1 MTNLFTN
8 LSKNVL
14 CTVNVPK
21 MDRHNIENGP
31 IHSRQ
36 LFAVLVMMLWVKLV
50 NFAKLVMQICAES
63 AKSARSIFAT
73 FATFASANFV
83 GKASC
88 ESTVR
93 YALWSR
99 ISLIKPLQ
107 NPYLTLTR
115 FRLSIGSNLS
125 RFSLASLICLCM
137 LTVGV
142 GNVWGAVTALTIP
155 KSWAASGGSSAYT
168 EALGCTKN
176 GLGSDY
182 SASGT
187 KLKFDNT
194 GDYMI
199 IQLASSPA
207 YVSYAILGN
216 SFSGGTFKVQE
227 SSNGST
233 YTDVATYTSSP
244 SGTKTNNL
252 NAATR
257 YIKFVYTTKDKGNI
271 GLGTIVI
278 KARTSVTLDK
288 NGGTADGS
296 AVIAYNATT
305 KESITAPTNAGST
318 LLGYWE
324 GVSTGNKVL
333 NADGSFAATNV
344 SGWITSSK
352 WTKDAATAK
361 LYARWE
367 TSCSNNVTISKGT
380 ESNGEITTI
389 ATSPI
394 ATCSAT
400 ASERRVTITITP
412 DDCYDAPSNL
422 TWTKSSGTVTAS
434 KQSGPTNNGDGTYSY
449 VYQFNQNDNGAGT
462 FGVTCTAKA
471 AGKTVHFDAGPGV
484 SASSSLTETCDGSG
498 ITLPNVTA
506 SGVCK
511 GWTTF
516 TGWATAAVSD
526 STTTSVTVYDAGSKY
541 VPASNN
547 MTLYAVYSKSKGSGP
562 SSNVQVMNS
571 GGSLNANWNDD
582 QDRNNGIQSYAGKSA
597 FQMYGETNSSYAC
610 ELTSQIQFTN
620 ITGLSINVAA
630 NNANTVSLYY
640 SADGSD
646 WSTWGNTVSVAKNTE
661 SYTDYAF
668 NMTGFPSGA
677 YYICLSNSKSSM
689 YMYSVTITSNSSTTY
704 YCSDPNC
711 CTALG
716 TINGSISWTHPNEAV
731 VSWDNIDHVNSWTVK
746 YKTHAAGDYSTWT
759 GEQTVYTKSTTNDSR
774 KVTITGLSPCTNYDF
789 QIIANPAIGYC
800 EKDQTIEDSQT
811 HNWTV
816 TSTGVT
822 NATASPAIPATT
834 CTSGFSTTVTA
845 AAGYDLP
852 STITVT
858 NASKSWNQAT
868 GALTVNSVT
877 GNVSITIT
885 PTVHTYTIT
894 YKDKGG
900 GAFTGTQTDPPTTHT
915 YGTATTLKIPTK
927 ENYSFGGWF
936 TDSDC
941 ESGAVGNASSATL
954 GATAFTADITLYA
967 KWVANTHTVT
977 YASNGADG
985 GSVPVDAN
993 SPYNHGANVT
1003 VLGNTGELTKTHYS
1017 FGGWSDGVNTYEE
1030 GEDFDISDDVTL
1042 SAVWDCAEWVNVSAG
1057 TPSHGTF
1064 SLSATGSRYTC
1075 DGAQVITVTPSA
1087 NTGYAFSAI
1096 TQTGLASGVTIDNN
1110 AKTVTYAQ
1118 WANGSSTI
1126 NVTFAAKSYTV
1137 TLDKQSGSGGS
1148 GSVLATY
1155 DAAMPSATMPTRSG
1169 YNFGGYYGS
1178 EGGAGTQ
1185 YYAADGSSAHTW
1197 DVADAKTLYAQWT
1210 AKNYTITLNN
1220 EGADSGKEGTESI
1233 SVTFNANTNL
1243 TSAITKP
1250 VKDGYKFGGYY
1261 TEEDG
1266 SGTQIID
1273 ENGNVKASVTSY
1285 TSATKQWIYANNI
1298 ELHAYWKPSYTVTW
1312 SVNGETTTEQVVSGE
1327 QVAALPT
1334 DPTSSDCDDAKVF
1347 VGWRSTAID
1356 GVSAANPG
1364 SIFTTQAA
1372 SPAIT
1377 GDVTFYAVFADE
1389 NVFSE
1394 ELTNSE
1400 MHTQVCDEQRVYA
1413 TAKSYTDGDIKYT
1426 FNVYNNAADYYWV
1439 QMKADDPSAI
1449 KIEATKAITQVIL
1462 IVTAASNSSGG
1473 VHDISMH
1480 TALAGSTTLSLRT
1493 TSRTGTVVASGN
1505 GNNVSDNK
1513 LTLTISEPSASTLYL
1528 TTSAGCRI
1536 WGIKVYYTDAPYI
1549 NYVTSCSSC
1558 DADATF
1564 TNTTPAVSAID
1575 CDAATL
1581 TATDG
1586 LATLGAD
1593 GCNVSDYGFVIG
1605 TTDNPTIGG
1614 VGVNK
1619 LQVGTTNPT
1628 IGADF
1633 SYDATGLTKGTH
1645 YYIRAYATNR
1655 HGTAY
1660 SGSQNFWTKGV
1671 SSIAITTAPTKT
1683 KYVEGETFD
1692 KTGMVVTATMA
1703 DGSTEDVT
1711 SDCTFSPSLSTKLS
1725 DQTAVRATYSLCD
1738 VDKTADQAINVYTL
1752 TVTEGTNDSYGTAG
1766 KTDNKVTVT
1775 GLGDHKTYTVTVTSG
1790 NADKIDNGD
1799 GTYTITNATGNV
1811 TVRVDYADAV
1821 QVHVY
1826 YKVDG
1831 VTVTDLTQNV
1841 YQSETTTLPSAS
1853 DLATAMTAQG
1863 MDIPDDSYPNFVGW
1877 SETEFGAQTSEP
1889 TLVTGTPTINAEKTY
1904 YAVYTNLNK
1913 KQILPSNFS
1922 GTYSVNDGDKT
1933 YDGVGYFVNNIC
1945 LQSSMIQFRSNPGYL
1960 YSTSALQ
1967 YIKKIEIT
1975 GLDLVVNACSD
1986 ASGTVVGS
1994 AITPTGTGTY
2004 VYTFPPE
2011 KQYFKITGKGGT
2023 DKVSLINI
2031 YYASATVEYMTQ
2043 FCTRYDITGVTKSGT
2058 AVTGGTLSSNY
2069 NSACEGKSVELE
2081 AVVST
2086 GYQFNGWTIKKTDD
2100 LTQDVTSTLL
2110 GANASSLTPPAF
2122 SMPDYAITV
2131 SASITEKELTGWTWK
2146 QALPDDSQIAI
2157 PSKVMLYV
2165 GQQARFELI
2174 SYDPSDVLAGKKGY
2188 SSTGGYSTDLL
2199 AQDNKGSDY
2208 YVTRA
2213 KAAVEST
2220 TLTLTSTSNSSV
2232 QEVINIQIKAL
2243 PSVTFEDHVHSV
2255 VFSAVA
2261 ATIDETDKRVVYL
2274 TKTTPTTSDFSGTT
2288 YNTCEEQHEHLVG
2301 WIESSWADEHPNATH
2316 SEIAGAGTG
2325 VFYTAGASIDVEAQN
2340 GKTFYAVW
2348 SKIE

>member
-1 MTNLFTN
+1 MKNFNFLSNLLQRVSAMSGMRAETIN
-8 LSKNVL
+8 YDGQP
-14 CTVNVPK
+14 TVNRRANMTSVL
-21 MDRHNIENGP
+21 RHCKASDVRVAQEWLQK
-31 IHSRQ
+31 S
-36 LFAVLVMMLWVKLV
+36 
-50 NFAKLVMQICAES
+50 
-63 AKSARSIFAT
+63 SARVAQGLRKSVRFA
-73 FATFASANFV
+73 ATILVLLF
-83 GKASC
+83 
-88 ESTVR
+88 
-93 YALWSR
+93 
-99 ISLIKPLQ
+99 I
-107 NPYLTLTR
+107 
-115 FRLSIGSNLS
+115 
-125 RFSLASLICLCM
+125 
-137 LTVGV
+137 GV
-142 GNVWGAVTALTIP
+142 GSAWGTVTALTIP

-305 KESITAPTNAGST
+305 KESITAPINAGST

-367 TSCSNNVTISKGT
+367 TSCDNNVTISKGSET
-380 ESNGEITTI
+380 NGTFTL
-389 ATSPI
+389 SKSGPQ
-394 ATCSAT
+394 ATCSGLSVVVTPSSSTHYHVGSVTAT
-400 ASERRVTITITP
+400 TPTTGGAPTVTGPTDGKYTVTYAANSTGSSTINVTFEADPQYTVNWYVNGSIAHSQTGYEGATLTSIPTPTSSDCDGSKVFVGWYTSTYSHASTAPAYVSPTTIPNGGANYYAVFATESIDASGEETITINTSVLTSYATVDKKIGGITFKSTGNWGAQSWSSYTYLQGANGKVLYNHDAFPGYIKSITITP
-412 DDCYDAPSNL
+412 Q
-422 TWTKSSGTVTAS
+422 SSA
-434 KQSGPTNNGDGTYSY
+434 
-449 VYQFNQNDNGAGT
+449 
-462 FGVTCTAKA
+462 
-471 AGKTVHFDAGPGV
+471 GV
-484 SASSSLTETCDGSG
+484 SGKAQLAVGTTVQPSSYSAD
-498 ITLPNVTA
+498 I
-506 SGVCK
+506 
-511 GWTTF
+511 
-516 TGWATAAVSD
+516 
-526 STTTSVTVYDAGSKY
+526 TTTSTTNYTAINNYTYLAIKANGATAL
-541 VPASNN
+541 ASISII
-547 MTLYAVYSKSKGSGP
+547 YA
-562 SSNVQVMNS
+562 
-571 GGSLNANWNDD
+571 
-582 QDRNNGIQSYAGKSA
+582 
-597 FQMYGETNSSYAC
+597 
-610 ELTSQIQFTN
+610 
-620 ITGLSINVAA
+620 
-630 NNANTVSLYY
+630 
-640 SADGSD
+640 
-646 WSTWGNTVSVAKNTE
+646 SV
-661 SYTDYAF
+661 
-668 NMTGFPSGA
+668 
-677 YYICLSNSKSSM
+677 
-689 YMYSVTITSNSSTTY
+689 STTY
-704 YCSDPNC
+704 SNYETNC
-711 CTALG
+711 CTELG
-716 TINGSISWTHPNEAV
+716 SINGSISWTHPNEAV
-731 VSWDNIDHVNSWTVK
+731 VSWDNLANVSSWTVK
-746 YKTHAAGDYSTWT
+746 YKEHGAGAWT
-759 GEQTVYTKSTTNDSR
+759 TAFTNKTGLDSEITVYSDGGTDNKMKSTIATTCN
-774 KVTITGLSPCTNYDF
+774 TAYDF
-789 QIIANPAIGYC
+789 LIIANPASGYC
-800 EKDQTIEDSQT
+800 EKEETLENKNSGKWSVAYSLIGVTKSSGPATGANVCGDYTAVFAPSSIAYALPSDVTVQIGGVTKIKDTDYTWDS
-811 HNWTV
+811 
-816 TSTGVT
+816 STGT
-822 NATASPAIPATT
+822 LSIASAKIT
-834 CTSGFSTTVTA
+834 G
-845 AAGYDLP
+845 DL
-852 STITVT
+852 SITVT
-858 NASKSWNQAT
+858 GIEVGCSADPTIGAASLSGAFGLSSVGVTVGTSSTGSAYCAWTDYGFVWGTSANPTVSDNKVQIGNSDAAT
-868 GALTVNSVT
+868 TWSGNLTGSFSTGTTYYFRAYGKNSKDDAAYVYGEGGSFTPRSVTFNSNGGSAVATVYVNSESAVSEPSAPTRT
-877 GNVSITIT
+877 GYDFVKWQLN
-885 PTVHTYTIT
+885 
-894 YKDKGG
+894 
-900 GAFTGTQTDPPTTHT
+900 GTDYNFSSP
-915 YGTATTLKIPTK
+915 
-927 ENYSFGGWF
+927 
-936 TDSDC
+936 
-941 ESGAVGNASSATL
+941 VNAN
-954 GATAFTADITLYA
+954 ITL
-967 KWVANTHTVT
+967 
-977 YASNGADG
+977 D
-985 GSVPVDAN
+985 
-993 SPYNHGANVT
+993 
-1003 VLGNTGELTKTHYS
+1003 
-1017 FGGWSDGVNTYEE
+1017 
-1030 GEDFDISDDVTL
+1030 
-1042 SAVWDCAEWVNVSAG
+1042 AVWS
-1057 TPSHGTF
+1057 
-1064 SLSATGSRYTC
+1064 
-1075 DGAQVITVTPSA
+1075 
-1087 NTGYAFSAI
+1087 
-1096 TQTGLASGVTIDNN
+1096 
-1110 AKTVTYAQ
+1110 
-1118 WANGSSTI
+1118 
-1126 NVTFAAKSYTV
+1126 AKSYTV
-1137 TLDKQSGSGGS
+1137 TFDQQSGSGGS
-1148 GSVLATY
+1148 ENVSATY

-1169 YNFGGYYGS
+1169 YDFGGYYGS

-1273 ENGNVKASVTSY
+1273 ENGNVKASVASY
-1285 TSATKQWIYANNI
+1285 TSATKQWIYAGDI

-1334 DPTSSDCDDAKVF
+1334 APTSSDCDDAKVF
-1347 VGWRSTAID
+1347 VGWRATAIA

-1377 GDVTFYAVFADE
+1377 GDVTFYAVFADVSGGDE
-1389 NVFSE
+1389 IEFKLPFDNKSECGVNNYTSTWVAEIDDYSWTISNFNNNKFSTGWTSE
-1394 ELTNSE
+1394 IRCGRDGNASIASITTDAAISFRVDSVYINLTATNDSYINSAKLQISSSSGIS
-1400 MHTQVCDEQRVYA
+1400 TPDEINIPVNTTGVKGLKITSPAKDKYYRVIFDC
-1413 TAKSYTDGDIKYT
+1413 KSYTANGFVRIGSI
-1426 FNVYNNAADYYWV
+1426 VYKQKLD
-1439 QMKADDPSAI
+1439 
-1449 KIEATKAITQVIL
+1449 
-1462 IVTAASNSSGG
+1462 TA
-1473 VHDISMH
+1473 
-1480 TALAGSTTLSLRT
+1480 
-1493 TSRTGTVVASGN
+1493 
-1505 GNNVSDNK
+1505 
-1513 LTLTISEPSASTLYL
+1513 
-1528 TTSAGCRI
+1528 
-1536 WGIKVYYTDAPYI
+1536 
-1549 NYVTSCSSC
+1549 NYVTTCSSC

-1564 TNTTPAVSAID
+1564 TNTTPTVSAID

-1581 TATDG
+1581 TMTGG
-1586 LATLGAD
+1586 LATLGAG
-1593 GCNVSDYGFVIG
+1593 GCNISDYGFVIG
-1605 TTDNPTIGG
+1605 TTDNPAIGG
-1614 VGVNK
+1614 SGVTK
-1619 LQVGTTNPT
+1619 LQAGTTNPT
-1628 IGADF
+1628 TGANF
-1633 SYDATGLTKGTH
+1633 SYDAEGLTAGTH

-1683 KYVEGETFD
+1683 KYVEGESFD

-1725 DQTAVRATYSLCD
+1725 DETTVRATYSLCD
-1738 VDKTADQAINVYTL
+1738 VDKTADQDINVYTL
-1752 TVTEGTNDSYGTAG
+1752 TVTEGTNDTYGTAG

-1821 QVHVY
+1821 QVKVY

-1831 VTVTDLTQNV
+1831 VTVTGLTQDV
-1841 YQSETTTLPSAS
+1841 YQSETTTLPTAS
-1853 DLATAMTAQG
+1853 ELATEMTAQG
-1863 MDIPDDSYPNFVGW
+1863 MEIPDDSYPNFVGW
-1877 SETEFGAQTSEP
+1877 SETEFGAQISEP
-1889 TLVTGTPTINAEKTY
+1889 TLVTGTPTINVEKTY
-1904 YAVYTNLNK
+1904 YAVYTNLNV
-1913 KQILPSNFS
+1913 IRL
-1922 GTYSVNDGDKT
+1922 DKT
-1933 YDGVGYFVNNIC
+1933 STGV
-1945 LQSSMIQFRSNPGYL
+1945 STSNPAEGSADVSITVGGKGFKRNYL
-1960 YSTSALQ
+1960 IYQNEAGGVNPFLQFKKNATYFGRIYNSDALTN
-1967 YIKKIEIT
+1967 ILK
-1975 GLDLVVNACSD
+1975 VVVAYKNADSNVKVYACS
-1986 ASGTVVGS
+1986 AAGTISGD
-1994 AITPTGTGTY
+1994 AITAGTRGTTDPY
-2004 VYTFPPE
+2004 VYMMPANT
-2011 KQYFKITGKGGT
+2011 QYLMVRGDNETTYKTYYI
-2023 DKVSLINI
+2023 DI
-2031 YYASATVEYMTQ
+2031 YYSPATVEYMTQ
-2043 FCTRYDITGVTKSGT
+2043 FCPRYDITGVTKSGT

-2086 GYQFNGWTIKKTDD
+2086 GYQFNGWIIKKTAD

-2131 SASITEKELTGWTWK
+2131 SASITEKEVTGWTWK
-2146 QALPDDSQIAI
+2146 QTLPDDSQIAI
-2157 PSKVMLYV
+2157 PSKVVLYV
-2165 GQQARFELI
+2165 GQRAEFDLI
-2174 SYDPSDVLAGKKGY
+2174 EYDPSDVLAKKKGY
-2188 SSTGGYSTDLL
+2188 GVTKEDAYLTQN
-2199 AQDNKGSDY
+2199 AKAADY
-2208 YVTRA
+2208 YKADA

-2316 SEIAGAGTG
+2316 SEIAGAGAG